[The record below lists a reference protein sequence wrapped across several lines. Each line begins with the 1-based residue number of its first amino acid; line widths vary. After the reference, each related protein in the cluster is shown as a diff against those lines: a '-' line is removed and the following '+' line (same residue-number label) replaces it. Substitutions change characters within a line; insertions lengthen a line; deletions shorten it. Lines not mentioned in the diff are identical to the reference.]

1 MKKKINEKILKSL
14 CRKTTEMTSWN
25 DHTEARVEIAK
36 ELGLSDFQKKFEEL
50 IDSHD
55 FDMLEKRIELTNQMF
70 EEIKTNYGSR
80 VLNKIVATL

>member
-1 MKKKINEKILKSL
+1 MKKKINEKTIKSL
-14 CRKTTEMTSWN
+14 CLKTTKMTNWN
-25 DHTEARVEIAK
+25 NHTEARVEIAK